1 MGGLPPH
8 PGWVNHRKYPDSWVR
23 VVQLPSLGGSAAVS
37 RSKAWAVVVH
47 PLLTDGLPVEIS
59 AKVVDEED
67 IKEKDFKALAINDK
81 RLLIG
86 LQLQFVAVK
95 RAARRGSTGHVLVAA
110 EGEDA
115 TAAALVEEEEVTTT
129 EEEIGEG
136 TAVAVVVDLLICEMH
151 VRRQQSLLNSLP
163 VVCGI

>member
-23 VVQLPSLGGSAAVS
+23 VVQLPSLGGSVAVS

-47 PLLTDGLPVEIS
+47 PLLTDGLP
-59 AKVVDEED
+59 VDEED